1 VIPRPFLALH
11 ICGSDHNRLRTGAL
25 SFAYRRTQADYSG
38 QKEQRAMIKKNPS
51 AKPLPIRSDGS
62 SAPPMR
68 LGTVREACAYGRF
81 SHTKCYDFINTGRI
95 DAFKRDNRTFIDFN
109 SIDAMHAAVL
119 TKIEPKGKPS
129 L

>member
-1 VIPRPFLALH
+1 
-11 ICGSDHNRLRTGAL
+11 
-25 SFAYRRTQADYSG
+25 
-38 QKEQRAMIKKNPS
+38 MIKKNPS
-51 AKPLPIRSDGS
+51 AKPLPQRDDGTT
-62 SAPPMR
+62 APPMR